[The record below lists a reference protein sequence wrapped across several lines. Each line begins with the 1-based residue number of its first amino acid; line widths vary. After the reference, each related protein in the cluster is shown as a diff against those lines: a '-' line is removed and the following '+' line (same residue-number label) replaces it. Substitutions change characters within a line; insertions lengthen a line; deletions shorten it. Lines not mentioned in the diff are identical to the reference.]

1 MECVGCRLFSHN
13 SYSFWHLL
21 LYTHTSE
28 KLDIYNLWHI
38 ETLRQ
43 LIWIRSFKVSF
54 SHFNLINVLCVVITN
69 ITINIF
75 QFNPIAMLIGYTGV
89 PSDTNHKIKARIRSF
104 GDYTWFFSILFRLTG
119 VQDHGWRLAVW
130 FLYVL
135 LRPVHSG
142 FIIDISHLCIYYNFC
157 LHCKEPKVSEMNLG
171 IWPLQI
177 LTDLIIMSLKKSENF
192 SLFQSVSVFVSSYTM
207 TAIAVD
213 RYQAGQLY

>member
-1 MECVGCRLFSHN
+1 
-13 SYSFWHLL
+13 
-21 LYTHTSE
+21 
-28 KLDIYNLWHI
+28 
-38 ETLRQ
+38 
-43 LIWIRSFKVSF
+43 
-54 SHFNLINVLCVVITN
+54 
-69 ITINIF
+69 
-75 QFNPIAMLIGYTGV
+75 MLIGYTGV

-104 GDYTWFFSILFRLTG
+104 GDYTWFFFSILFRLTG

-142 FIIDISHLCIYYNFC
+142 FIIDISRLCIYYNFC
-157 LHCKEPKVSEMNLG
+157 LHCKEPKVSEINLG